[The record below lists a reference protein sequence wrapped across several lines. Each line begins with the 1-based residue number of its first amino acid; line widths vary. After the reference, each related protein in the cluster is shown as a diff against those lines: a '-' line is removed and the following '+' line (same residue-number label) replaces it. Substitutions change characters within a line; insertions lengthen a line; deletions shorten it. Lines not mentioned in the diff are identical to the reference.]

1 MKKSLPILKKPF
13 DWRVLIAVVLF
24 LNLAGYFLIPEILGV
39 SRQKLFHFAGVA
51 ALEFPFMDL
60 RGVATWCEAAASGI
74 DPAVTQTTITLPD
87 GTRQPN
93 FLMNYS
99 PAVVWFYWLGLRPA
113 TVWMW
118 APALIALQILAVLGL
133 SGRVSCRQA
142 IVWAFLVCSP
152 ASLLVMERANMDI
165 LVFALFVSALLLRRY
180 PWAALAPI
188 LLAAG
193 LKFYP
198 AAALAALWSRGGIR
212 QRLAAVGGLVIFL
225 GILFLLKSQLAGI
238 GASLS
243 GQYQSAFG
251 SNVVA
256 DLLKNHTVCSESA
269 AGFLSITLQIAAI
282 GAGLLSCGMGFLL
295 SQKWPMEVT
304 ERSNYSF
311 WLTAPMFAILFILSN
326 QMDYK
331 WIFLL
336 FMVPAVLQLWD
347 GKFPLWSVTSKIWLV
362 AVGTYSYWTFFSGE
376 ESLRNAIFKQGV
388 MWLVFVASSL
398 LCGALLARMPGFLKK
413 GEVS

>member
-1 MKKSLPILKKPF
+1 MKKSLPILKKPL
-13 DWRVLIAVVLF
+13 DWRVLIALVLF
-24 LNLAGYFLIPEILGV
+24 FNLAGYFLIPEILGL

-51 ALEFPFMDL
+51 ALEVPFMDL

-87 GTRQPN
+87 GNQQPN

-133 SGRVSCRQA
+133 CGRVSCRQA
-142 IVWAFLVCSP
+142 IVWTFMFCSP

-165 LVFALFVSALLLRRY
+165 LVFAFFVLALALRRY
-180 PWAALAPI
+180 PLAALAPI

-198 AAALAALWSRGGIR
+198 AAALAALWSREGMR

-243 GQYQSAFG
+243 GQYQNAFG
-251 SNVVA
+251 STVVA
-256 DLLKNHTVCSESA
+256 DLLKNHGACSESA
-269 AGFLSITLQIAAI
+269 AGFLSKALQFFAL
-282 GAGLLSCGMGFLL
+282 GLGVLGCGTGFFLSK
-295 SQKWPMEVT
+295 KWPAEVT
-304 ERSNYSF
+304 ERANYAF
-311 WLTAPMFAILFILSN
+311 WLAAPMFLILFILSN

-347 GKFPLWSVTSKIWLV
+347 GEFPLWSITLKIWLA
-362 AVGTYSYWTFFSGE
+362 AVCTYSYWTFFSGE

-388 MWLVFVASSL
+388 MWLVFVLSSL
-398 LCGALLARMPGFLKK
+398 LCGALLARVPGFLKK
-413 GEVS
+413 GEAS

>member
-1 MKKSLPILKKPF
+1 LKSSIPILKTTF
-13 DWRVLIAVVLF
+13 DWRVLIAVGLIF
-24 LNLAGYFLIPEILGV
+24 NLAVYFLIPEIFGV

-51 ALEFPFMDL
+51 ALEVPFMDL

-99 PAVVWFYWLGLRPA
+99 PAVVWFYWLGLRPS

-118 APALIALQILAVLGL
+118 ASGLIALQILSLLAL
-133 SGRVSCRQA
+133 SGRLTCRHA
-142 IVWAFLVCSP
+142 ILWTFLVCSP

-165 LVFALFVSALLLRRY
+165 LVFGLFVLALFLRRY
-180 PWAALAPI
+180 PLAAVSPI

-198 AAALAALWSRGGIR
+198 AAALAALWSRGGMR
-212 QRLAAVGGLVIFL
+212 QRLVAVGGLVFFF

-256 DLLKNHTVCSESA
+256 DLLKNHGACSESV
-269 AGFLSITLQIAAI
+269 AGFLSKALQIFAL
-282 GAGLLSCGMGFLL
+282 GLGVLSCSAGFFL
-295 SQKWPMEVT
+295 SKKWPAEVT
-304 ERSNYSF
+304 ERANYAF
-311 WLTAPMFAILFILSN
+311 WLAAPMFVILFILSN

-347 GKFPLWSVTSKIWLV
+347 GKFPLWSVTSKIWL
-362 AVGTYSYWTFFSGE
+362 AVVCIYSYWTFFSGE
-376 ESLRNAIFKQGV
+376 ESLRNAIFKQGI
-388 MWLVFVASSL
+388 MWLVFGLSSL
-398 LCGALLARMPGFLKK
+398 LCGALFARMPGFLKK
-413 GEVS
+413 GEVA

>member
-1 MKKSLPILKKPF
+1 MLF

-60 RGVATWCEAAASGI
+60 RGVATWCEAAAGGI
-74 DPAVTQTTITLPD
+74 DPAVKQTTIILPD

-99 PAVVWFYWLGLRPA
+99 PVVLWFYWLGLRTA

-118 APALIALQILAVLGL
+118 ASGLIVLQILAVLGL
-133 SGRVSCRQA
+133 CGRTSCRQA
-142 IVWAFLVCSP
+142 IVWIFLVCSP

-165 LVFALFVSALLLRRY
+165 LIFALFVLALKLRRY
-180 PWAALAPI
+180 PLAALAPI

-198 AAALAALWSRGGIR
+198 AAALAALWSRGGMR
-212 QRLAAVGGLVIFL
+212 QRLVAVGGLAIFL

-251 SNVVA
+251 STVVA
-256 DLLKNHTVCSESA
+256 DLLKNHGACSELV
-269 AGFLSITLQIAAI
+269 AGFLSKALQIFSL
-282 GAGLLSCGMGFLL
+282 GLGILSCSTGFFL
-295 SQKWPMEVT
+295 SKKWPADVS
-304 ERSNYSF
+304 ERANYSF
-311 WLTAPMFAILFILSN
+311 WLAAPMFLILFVLSN

-336 FMVPAVLQLWD
+336 FMVPAILQLWD
-347 GKFPLWSVTSKIWLV
+347 GKFPLWSVTSKIWLA
-362 AVGTYSYWTFFSGE
+362 AVCAYSYWTFFSGE

-388 MWLVFVASSL
+388 MWLVFVVSSL
-398 LCGALLARMPGFLKK
+398 LCGALLARVLGFLKK

>member
-1 MKKSLPILKKPF
+1 LKKSPPILKTTF
-13 DWRVLIAVVLF
+13 DWRVLIALGLF
-24 LNLAGYFLIPEILGV
+24 FNLAGYFLIPEIFGL

-51 ALEFPFMDL
+51 ALEVPFMDL
-60 RGVATWCEAAASGI
+60 RGVATWCEAAACGI
-74 DPAVTQTTITLPD
+74 DPAVTQTTIALPD
-87 GTRQPN
+87 GTQKSN

-99 PAVVWFYWLGLRPA
+99 PSVLWFYWVGLRTS
-113 TVWMW
+113 TVCMW
-118 APALIALQILAVLGL
+118 ASGLIALQILAVLGL
-133 SGRVSCRQA
+133 CGRVSFRDA
-142 IVWAFLVCSP
+142 ILWTFLVCSP

-165 LVFALFVSALLLRRY
+165 LVFAFFVLALALRRY
-180 PWAALAPI
+180 PLALAPI

-198 AAALAALWSRGGIR
+198 AAALAALWSSGGMR
-212 QRLAAVGGLVIFL
+212 QRLIAVGGLVFFF
-225 GILFLLKSQLAGI
+225 GILFLLKSQLVGI

-256 DLLKNHTVCSESA
+256 DLLKNHGACSESV
-269 AGFLSITLQIAAI
+269 AGFLSKALQIFAL
-282 GAGLLSCGMGFLL
+282 GLGVLSCGTGFFL
-295 SQKWPMEVT
+295 SKKWPAEVT
-304 ERSNYSF
+304 ERSSYSF
-311 WLTAPMFAILFILSN
+311 WLAAPMFAILFILSN

-347 GKFPLWSVTSKIWLV
+347 GKFPLWSVTSKIWLA

-388 MWLVFVASSL
+388 MWFVFVVSSL
-398 LCGALLARMPGFLKK
+398 LCGALLVRAPSFLKK
-413 GEVS
+413 VEVS

>member
-1 MKKSLPILKKPF
+1 MKKSPPILKTTF
-13 DWRVLIAVVLF
+13 DWRVLIALGLF
-24 LNLAGYFLIPEILGV
+24 FNLAGYFLIPEIFGL

-51 ALEFPFMDL
+51 ALEVPFMDL
-60 RGVATWCEAAASGI
+60 RGVATWCEAAACGI
-74 DPAVTQTTITLPD
+74 DPAVTQTTIALPD
-87 GTRQPN
+87 GTQKSN

-99 PAVVWFYWLGLRPA
+99 PSVLWFYWVGLRTS
-113 TVWMW
+113 TVCMW
-118 APALIALQILAVLGL
+118 ASGLIALQILAVLGL
-133 SGRVSCRQA
+133 CGRVSFRDA
-142 IVWAFLVCSP
+142 ILWTFLVCSP

-165 LVFALFVSALLLRRY
+165 LVFALFVVALILRRY
-180 PWAALAPI
+180 PLAALSPI
-188 LLAAG
+188 LVAAG
-193 LKFYP
+193 LKIYP
-198 AAALAALWSRGGIR
+198 AAAFAALWTRGGIR
-212 QRLAAVGGLVIFL
+212 QRLVALGGGVLFL
-225 GILFLLKSQLAGI
+225 GLLFLLKVQLAGI
-238 GASLS
+238 GTSLS

-256 DLLKNHTVCSESA
+256 DLLKNHAVCSESA

-295 SQKWPMEVT
+295 SKKWPMEVT

-347 GKFPLWSVTSKIWLV
+347 GKFPLWSVTSKIWLA
-362 AVGTYSYWTFFSGE
+362 AVCTYSYWTFFSGE

-388 MWLVFVASSL
+388 MWLVFVVSSL
-398 LCGALLARMPGFLKK
+398 LCGALLVRAPSFLKK
-413 GEVS
+413 VEVS

>member
-1 MKKSLPILKKPF
+1 MPF
-13 DWRVLIAVVLF
+13 DWRVLIAVGLIF
-24 LNLAGYFLIPEILGV
+24 NLAGYFLIPEILGV

-51 ALEFPFMDL
+51 ALEVPFMDL
-60 RGVATWCEAAASGI
+60 RGVAAWCDAAASGI
-74 DPAVTQTTITLPD
+74 DPAVTQTTIILPD

-99 PAVVWFYWLGLRPA
+99 PAVLCFYWVGLRSA
-113 TVWMW
+113 TVGLW
-118 APALIALQILAVLGL
+118 ASGLIALQILAVFGL
-133 SGRVSCRQA
+133 CGRVSCRQA
-142 IVWAFLVCSP
+142 ILWTFLVCSP
-152 ASLLVMERANMDI
+152 ASFLVMERANMDI
-165 LVFALFVSALLLRRY
+165 LVFALFVLALFLRRY
-180 PWAALAPI
+180 PVAALAPI

-198 AAALAALWSRGGIR
+198 AAALAALWSRGGMR
-212 QRLAAVGGLVIFL
+212 QRLVAVGGVVFFF

-243 GQYQSAFG
+243 GQCQSAFG

-256 DLLKNHTVCSESA
+256 DLLKNHGACSESVA
-269 AGFLSITLQIAAI
+269 RFLSKALQISALGLGVLSCSAGFFLSK
-282 GAGLLSCGMGFLL
+282 
-295 SQKWPMEVT
+295 KWPVEVT
-304 ERSNYSF
+304 ERANYSF
-311 WLTAPMFAILFILSN
+311 WLAAPMFLILFILSN

-336 FMVPAVLQLWD
+336 FLVPAVLQLWD
-347 GKFPLWSVTSKIWLV
+347 GKFPLWSVISKIWLA
-362 AVGTYSYWTFFSGE
+362 AVCTYSYWTFFSGE

-388 MWLVFVASSL
+388 MCLVFVASSL
-398 LCGALLARMPGFLKK
+398 LCGALLGRVPGFPKK

>member
-1 MKKSLPILKKPF
+1 M
-13 DWRVLIAVVLF
+13 
-24 LNLAGYFLIPEILGV
+24 IPEILGV

-60 RGVATWCEAAASGI
+60 RGVATWCEASVGGI

-99 PAVVWFYWLGLRPA
+99 PAVVWFYWAGLRPS

-118 APALIALQILAVLGL
+118 ALGLIALQILAVLRL
-133 SGRVSCRQA
+133 CGRVCCRHA
-142 IVWAFLVCSP
+142 ILWTFLVCSP

-165 LVFALFVSALLLRRY
+165 LIFALFVLALALRRY
-180 PWAALAPI
+180 SLAALAPI

-198 AAALAALWSRGGIR
+198 AAALAALWSRGGMR
-212 QRLAAVGGLVIFL
+212 QRLVAVGGLVFFL
-225 GILFLLKSQLAGI
+225 SLLFFLKSQLAGI

-251 SNVVA
+251 SNIVA
-256 DLLKNHTVCSESA
+256 DLLKNHGACSETV
-269 AGFLSITLQIAAI
+269 AGFLSKALQIFAL
-282 GAGLLSCGMGFLL
+282 GLAVLSCGTGFFL
-295 SQKWPMEVT
+295 SKKWPTEVT
-304 ERSNYSF
+304 ERANYAF
-311 WLTAPMFAILFILSN
+311 WLSAPMFLILFVLSN

-347 GKFPLWSVTSKIWLV
+347 GKFPLWSVTSKIWLA
-362 AVGTYSYWTFFSGE
+362 AVCTYSYWTFFSGE
-376 ESLRNAIFKQGV
+376 ESLRNAIFKQGI
-388 MWLVFVASSL
+388 MWLVFVLSSL
-398 LCGALLARMPGFLKK
+398 LSGALLARVPGFLKK
-413 GEVS
+413 EEVS

>member
-1 MKKSLPILKKPF
+1 ML
-13 DWRVLIAVVLF
+13 VAVGLIF
-24 LNLAGYFLIPEILGV
+24 NLAVYFLIPEIFGV

-51 ALEFPFMDL
+51 ALEVPFMDL
-60 RGVATWCEAAASGI
+60 RGVATWCQAAASGI

-87 GTRQPN
+87 GTRQAN

-99 PAVVWFYWLGLRPA
+99 PAVVWFYWLGLRPS

-118 APALIALQILAVLGL
+118 AWGLIVLQILALLGL
-133 SGRVSCRQA
+133 CGRVSYRHA
-142 IVWAFLVCSP
+142 IIWAFLVCSP

-165 LVFALFVSALLLRRY
+165 LVFALFVLALRLRKY
-180 PWAALAPI
+180 PLAAVSPI

-198 AAALAALWSRGGIR
+198 AAALAALWSRGRMR
-212 QRLAAVGGLVIFL
+212 QRLVAVGGVVIFL

-256 DLLKNHTVCSESA
+256 DLLKNHGACSESM
-269 AGFLSITLQIAAI
+269 AGFLSKALQICAL
-282 GAGLLSCGMGFLL
+282 GLGVLSCGTGFFL
-295 SQKWPMEVT
+295 SKKWPAEVT
-304 ERSNYSF
+304 ERANYSF
-311 WLTAPMFAILFILSN
+311 WLAVPMFLILFVLSH

-347 GKFPLWSVTSKIWLV
+347 GKFPLWSVTSKIWL
-362 AVGTYSYWTFFSGE
+362 AVVCIYSYWTFFSGE
-376 ESLRNAIFKQGV
+376 ESLRNATFKQGI
-388 MWLVFVASSL
+388 MWLVSSS
-398 LCGALLARMPGFLKK
+398 ALSCAGLSSRVCLDFSKK
-413 GEVS
+413 GRLREPAAELLSP

>member
-1 MKKSLPILKKPF
+1 LKKSLPIPKRLF

-24 LNLAGYFLIPEILGV
+24 FNLAGYFLIPEILGV

-51 ALEFPFMDL
+51 ALEVPFMDL
-60 RGVATWCEAAASGI
+60 RGVATWCEASAIGI
-74 DPAVTQTTITLPD
+74 DPAVTQTTIILPD

-118 APALIALQILAVLGL
+118 ASALIALQILAVLGL
-133 SGRVSCRQA
+133 CGRVSCRQA
-142 IVWAFLVCSP
+142 ILWTFLVCSP

-165 LVFALFVSALLLRRY
+165 LVFAFFVLALALRRY
-180 PWAALAPI
+180 PLAALAPI

-198 AAALAALWSRGGIR
+198 AAALAALWSRGGMR

-238 GASLS
+238 GASLY

-251 SNVVA
+251 STVVA
-256 DLLKNHTVCSESA
+256 DLLKNHGACSESV
-269 AGFLSITLQIAAI
+269 AGFLSVALQIFAL
-282 GAGLLSCGMGFLL
+282 GLGVLSCGAGFFL
-295 SQKWPMEVT
+295 SKKWPVEVT
-304 ERSNYSF
+304 ERANYSF
-311 WLTAPMFAILFILSN
+311 WLAAPMFLVLFILSN

-336 FMVPAVLQLWD
+336 FMFPAVLQLWD
-347 GKFPLWSVTSKIWLV
+347 GKFPLWSVTSKIWLA
-362 AVGTYSYWTFFSGE
+362 AVCIYSYWTFFSGE

-388 MWLVFVASSL
+388 MWLVFVLSSL
-398 LCGALLARMPGFLKK
+398 LCGALLARVPGFLKK

>member
-1 MKKSLPILKKPF
+1 MPF
-13 DWRVLIAVVLF
+13 DWRMLIAGVLF
-24 LNLAGYFLIPEILGV
+24 LNLAGYFLIPEILGL

-51 ALEFPFMDL
+51 ALEVPFMDL

-74 DPAVTQTTITLPD
+74 DPAVTQTAIILPD

-99 PAVVWFYWLGLRPA
+99 PAVLWFYWLGLRPS

-118 APALIALQILAVLGL
+118 ASGLIALQILAVLGL
-133 SGRVSCRQA
+133 CGRASFRQA
-142 IVWAFLVCSP
+142 ILWTFLVCSP

-165 LVFALFVSALLLRRY
+165 LVFALFVSALFLRQY
-180 PWAALAPI
+180 PMAALAPI

-198 AAALAALWSRGGIR
+198 AAALAALWSRGGMR
-212 QRLAAVGGLVIFL
+212 QRLVGVGGLVIFL
-225 GILFLLKSQLAGI
+225 GLLFLLKSQLVGI

-256 DLLKNHTVCSESA
+256 DLLKNHGACSESV
-269 AGFLSITLQIAAI
+269 AGFLSKALQISAF
-282 GAGLLSCGMGFLL
+282 GLGVLSSGTGFFL
-295 SQKWPMEVT
+295 SKKWPMDVT
-304 ERSNYSF
+304 ERASYSF
-311 WLTAPMFAILFILSN
+311 WLVAPMFLILFILSN

-347 GKFPLWSVTSKIWLV
+347 GKFPLWSVTSKIWLA
-362 AVGTYSYWTFFSGE
+362 AVCTYSYWTFFSGE

-388 MWLVFVASSL
+388 MWLVFVVSSL
-398 LCGALLARMPGFLKK
+398 LCGALLARVPGFLKK

>member
-1 MKKSLPILKKPF
+1 M
-13 DWRVLIAVVLF
+13 LIAVVLF

-51 ALEFPFMDL
+51 ALEVPFMDL

-99 PAVVWFYWLGLRPA
+99 PTVVWFYWLGLRPA

-118 APALIALQILAVLGL
+118 ASGLIALQILSLLAL
-133 SGRVSCRQA
+133 SGRLTCRHA
-142 IVWAFLVCSP
+142 ILWTFLVCSP

-165 LVFALFVSALLLRRY
+165 LVFASFVLALFLRRY
-180 PWAALAPI
+180 PLAAVSPI

-198 AAALAALWSRGGIR
+198 AAALAALWSRGGMR
-212 QRLAAVGGLVIFL
+212 QRLVAVGGVVFFFGL
-225 GILFLLKSQLAGI
+225 LFLLKSQLAGI

-256 DLLKNHTVCSESA
+256 DLLKNHGVCSETV
-269 AGFLSITLQIAAI
+269 AGFLSKALQICAL
-282 GAGLLSCGMGFLL
+282 GFGVLSCGAGFFL
-295 SQKWPMEVT
+295 SKKWPPEVT
-304 ERSNYSF
+304 ERANYAF
-311 WLTAPMFAILFILSN
+311 WLSALMFLILFILSN

-336 FMVPAVLQLWD
+336 FMVPAVLLLWD
-347 GKFPLWSVTSKIWLV
+347 GKFPLWSVTPKIWL
-362 AVGTYSYWTFFSGE
+362 AVVCTYSYWTFFSGE
-376 ESLRNAIFKQGV
+376 ESLRNAIFKQGI
-388 MWLVFVASSL
+388 MWMVFVLSSL

-413 GEVS
+413 GEVA